1 MKIVEKVKVLLIE
14 DSGFMRIVLSDII
27 RKSNVLELVGSAKNG
42 LIGVEIAEKVLPDV
56 ILTDMIMP
64 DYDGL
69 YVVKKVK
76 EQGLDIPII
85 LLSALEK
92 ASPKIFEALNEGAF
106 DFMDKP
112 TEDQIE
118 KGYPELIQFIK
129 EAAES
134 NFSIEQRELKKQNTF
149 DHSFSDELNYKIL
162 VIGASTG
169 GPGAVEY
176 LLNNLPDN
184 LAIPVL
190 IIQHMP
196 QRFIETFTERL
207 KLSTGKK
214 VIAAKEGTVIKP
226 NYIYLAPTDFNSKLM
241 NKNGETE
248 IVKDNRVF
256 AAYNNPSID
265 SVIES
270 VAVVYKDKAIACIL
284 TGMGKDGA
292 NALMKVKQ
300 NGGLTI
306 AQNQESSVVYGMPKE
321 AYESGAASYQIDL
334 KNFPAFIISA
344 L

>member
-1 MKIVEKVKVLLIE
+1 MSIVEKVKVLLIE

-27 RKSNVLELVGSAKNG
+27 RKSSVLELAGSASNG
-42 LIGVEIAEKVLPDV
+42 LAGIEKAEMILPDI

-64 DYDGL
+64 EYDGL

-76 EQGLDIPII
+76 EKGLNIPVI
-85 LLSALEK
+85 LLSSLEK
-92 ASPKIFEALNEGAF
+92 ASPEIFEALNEGAF
-106 DFMDKP
+106 DFLDKP
-112 TEDQIE
+112 TDEQIE
-118 KGYPELIQFIK
+118 KGYPELVQFIK
-129 EAAES
+129 EAKES
-134 NFSIEQRELKKQNTF
+134 DFSNEQSQLNKQNTF
-149 DHSFSDELNYKIL
+149 DHSFKNELNYKIL

-169 GPGAVEY
+169 GPGAIEF

-184 LAIPVL
+184 LAIPVI

-207 KLSTGKK
+207 KLSTAKK
-214 VIAAKEGTVIKP
+214 VIAAKIGTVINP
-226 NYIYLAPTDFNSKLM
+226 NYIYLVPTDFNSKLIK
-241 NKNGETE
+241 KNGRIE
-248 IVKDNRVF
+248 IAKENRVF

-265 SVIES
+265 SMIES
-270 VAVVYKDKAIACIL
+270 VAVIYKDKTIACIL

-300 NGGLTI
+300 YGGLTI

-321 AYESGAASYQIDL
+321 AYDSGAASYQIDL
-334 KNFPAFIISA
+334 KNFPPFIISA

>member
-1 MKIVEKVKVLLIE
+1 MRAVEKVKVLLIE
-14 DSGFMRIVLSDII
+14 DSGFMRIILSDII
-27 RKSNVLELVGSAKNG
+27 RKSKFLELAGSASNG
-42 LIGVEIAEKVLPDV
+42 LAGIEKVEEVSPDV

-76 EQGLDIPII
+76 EKGLKIPVI
-85 LLSALEK
+85 LLSSLEK
-92 ASPKIFEALNEGAF
+92 ASPKIFEALNAGAF

-112 TEDQIE
+112 TEEQIE
-118 KGYPELIQFIK
+118 NGYPELIQFIK
-129 EAAES
+129 VAAES
-134 NFSIEQRELKKQNTF
+134 NFSIEQSQFNKQNTF
-149 DHSFSDELNYKIL
+149 DHSFKEELNYKII

-169 GPGAVEY
+169 GPGALEF

-190 IIQHMP
+190 IVQHMP

-214 VIAAKEGTVIKP
+214 VVSAKIGTKIEP
-226 NYIYLAPTDFNSKLM
+226 NYIYLAPTDFNSKLV
-241 NKNGETE
+241 NKNGVSE
-248 IVKDNRVF
+248 IIKENKVF

-265 SVIES
+265 SMIES
-270 VAVVYKDKAIACIL
+270 VASIYRDKTIACIL

-292 NALMKVKQ
+292 ASLMKVKEY
-300 NGGLTI
+300 GGLTI

-321 AYESGAASYQIDL
+321 AYDSGAAAHQIDL